1 MYDNIVKF
9 ISETTTVNEYG
20 DTVATTNERTVFVE
34 VKSIGQSEFYQSQA
48 NGFKP
53 EIKFVLADF
62 YDYQGERS
70 LKFTPYGASKET
82 TYEVIRT
89 YRVDNR
95 LEIVCQRGIE

>member
-1 MYDNIVKF
+1 MYDNIIKF

-20 DTVATTNERTVFVE
+20 DTVATETERTVFAE
-34 VKSIGQSEFYQSQA
+34 LKSIGQTEFYQAQA
-48 NGFKP
+48 SGFKP

-62 YDYQGERS
+62 CDYQGERN
-70 LKFTPYGASKET
+70 LKYTPYGGSET

>member
-1 MYDNIVKF
+1 MYDNVITF

-20 DTVATTNERTVFVE
+20 DTVATETERTVFAE
-34 VKSIGQSEFYQSQA
+34 EKSVGQSEFYQAQA
-48 NGFKP
+48 EGYKA
-53 EIKFVLADF
+53 EIKFILADF
-62 YDYQGERS
+62 CDYQGERS
-70 LKFTPYGASKET
+70 LKYTPYGGSET